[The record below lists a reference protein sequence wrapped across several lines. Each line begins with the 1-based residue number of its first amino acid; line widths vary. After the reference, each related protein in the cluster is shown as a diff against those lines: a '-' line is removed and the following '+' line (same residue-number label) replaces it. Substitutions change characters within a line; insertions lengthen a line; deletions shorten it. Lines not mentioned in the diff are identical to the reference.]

1 VEEER
6 RDETT
11 EDETVQDLDVS
22 EEQTDDVTGG
32 AMSSRRAR
40 KKSLGE

>member
-1 VEEER
+1 LDEER
-6 RDETT
+6 NDETT

-32 AMSSRRAR
+32 AMSARRQR
-40 KKSLGE
+40 KKSLE